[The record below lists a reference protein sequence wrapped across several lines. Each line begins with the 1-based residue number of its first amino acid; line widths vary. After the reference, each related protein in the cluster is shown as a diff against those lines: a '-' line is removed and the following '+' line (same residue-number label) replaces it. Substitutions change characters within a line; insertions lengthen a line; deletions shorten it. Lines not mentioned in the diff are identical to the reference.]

1 MNVGRRELLFMAAVW
16 ATRVKGA
23 ITFRVV
29 ALPRAGPD
37 TGAIPCHLEFAMKT
51 LHPAPL
57 LRLALG
63 ADAIISAG
71 TGVLHLALL
80 SFLTVQ
86 TALPHTLLLESGL
99 FMLLYAALLGVL
111 TRAERVPV
119 ALVRLVIVGNLGW
132 ALGALGL
139 MAWLSPPA
147 MGLLWLAVHT

>member
-1 MNVGRRELLFMAAVW
+1 
-16 ATRVKGA
+16 
-23 ITFRVV
+23 
-29 ALPRAGPD
+29 LPRAGPD
-37 TGAIPCHLEFAMKT
+37 TGAIPCHPEFAMKT
-51 LHPAPL
+51 LHTAPL

-63 ADAIISAG
+63 VDAIISAG

-80 SFLTVQ
+80 PFLTAH

-99 FMLLYAALLGVL
+99 LMLPYAALLGVL

-147 MGLLWLAVHT
+147 VGLLWLAVHALSVTLFAGLQTVGLRRSAQADRQTWAATR